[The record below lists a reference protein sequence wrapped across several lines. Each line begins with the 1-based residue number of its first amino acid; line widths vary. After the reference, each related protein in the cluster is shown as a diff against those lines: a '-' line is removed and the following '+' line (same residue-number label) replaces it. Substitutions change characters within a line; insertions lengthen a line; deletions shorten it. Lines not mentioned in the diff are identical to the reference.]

1 MTLEEA
7 KQLHSVI
14 DYFPEYK
21 ILEDIHF
28 ENNELIMK
36 VSITISKYS
45 EYVPK
50 VSDWYIVFSGLKDI
64 DFYPAKENSVFVTFP
79 HQAYN
84 ADCPK
89 YKYRSGKPCLDV
101 PEHVLNLP
109 DSYYPYRND
118 SLFSWYL
125 NRMLNWLNSA
135 ATNSLFKVGDPY
147 EVPITEFSKYELVY
161 KEESIVDWAN
171 CNYRFGYASLKI
183 WKNESV
189 AYYVLDKLY
198 EKNEIDCRQVNWGDI
213 KKQFEPINKKAL
225 WVICNNF
232 PIEEP
237 WQYPT
242 TWEKLL
248 NICRSQNIDLFNI
261 IHALLWKEGKYR
273 QNNFCL
279 LLACPI
285 PEKYGE
291 NKKSYFWIMCDV
303 PPIFF
308 PRNGFRKGKDGFKS
322 YLKYVFR
329 GTINWH
335 KTNNWDD
342 SVIRTRGSVQ
352 EELRNLSYA
361 VIGAGALGG
370 FVSDL
375 LSRQGI
381 NKIKIIDGDN
391 LQIGNL
397 SRHVLSL
404 EHLGENKAKAM
415 AKKLV
420 QNSPSVKIEFK
431 EKDLNKDNISFLDEC
446 DVVIDCT
453 GNNEVVELLSTYEF
467 KTNKHIY
474 VGAFA
479 YGAKGFLFYKQYTR
493 VVNSEMFFKKTSE
506 FYNKYVK
513 DIREEDLIMEGVGCY
528 HPVFPALDSD
538 VNLWSS
544 IFVKEII
551 KDLANPKAVI
561 IKAFEQ
567 SDHGAIEIRINET
580 F

>member
-7 KQLHSVI
+7 KQLRSVI

-36 VSITISKYS
+36 VSITISESS

-50 VSDWYIVFSGLKDI
+50 VSDWYIVFLGLKDI
-64 DFYPAKENSVFVTFP
+64 DFYPAKENSIFVTFP
-79 HQAYN
+79 HQSYN
-84 ADCPK
+84 TDCPK
-89 YKYRSGKPCLDV
+89 YSYRSGKPCLDI

-109 DSYYPYRND
+109 DNYYSYDND
-118 SLFSWYL
+118 SLFRWYL
-125 NRMLNWLNSA
+125 ERMLNWLKCA
-135 ATNSLFKVGDPY
+135 ASNVLFKAGDPY
-147 EVPITEFSKYELVY
+147 EVPITEFSKHELVY
-161 KEESIVDWAN
+161 KEANIVEWSN
-171 CNYRFGYASLKI
+171 FNFKFGYASLKI
-183 WKNESV
+183 WNNERV
-189 AYYVLDKLY
+189 AYYVLDKYY
-198 EKNEIDCRQVNWGDI
+198 EKNEIESHQVNWGDI
-213 KKQFEPINKKAL
+213 SKQFKTTNKKAIWIL
-225 WVICNNF
+225 LNNF
-232 PIEEP
+232 PIELP
-237 WQYPT
+237 WQYPK

-248 NICRSQNIDLFNI
+248 AICKSQKVDLFNI
-261 IHALLWKEGKYR
+261 VLSLLWKDSKYR
-273 QNNFCL
+273 RNEFYL

-285 PEKYGE
+285 PEKHGEE
-291 NKKSYFWIMCDV
+291 NKSYYWIMCDI
-303 PPIFF
+303 PSISF

-322 YLKYVFR
+322 YLKNALR
-329 GTINWH
+329 GTIHWH

-342 SVIRTRGSVQ
+342 SVIRTRGRVQ
-352 EELRNLSYA
+352 EELINSSYA

-370 FVSDL
+370 FVSEL

-397 SRHVLSL
+397 SRHILSL

-415 AKKLV
+415 ADKLL

-431 EKDLNKDNISFLDEC
+431 EKDINNDNLSFLDEC
-446 DVVIDCT
+446 DVIIDCT

-474 VGAFA
+474 VGAFT
-479 YGAKGFLFYKQYTR
+479 YGAKGFLFYKQYAR
-493 VVNSEMFFKKTSE
+493 VVNSEIFFKKTSE

-551 KDLANPKAVI
+551 KDLANPKTGI

-567 SDHGAIEIRINET
+567 SDNGSIEISINET